1 VVEVEQMIVILQV
14 LVVLEV
20 EDIEINQLEQQEI
33 PLL

>member
-20 EDIEINQLEQQEI
+20 EDIEINHLEDQEI
-33 PLL
+33 LPL